1 MQNREQA
8 IGALNAAIA
17 RVDYL
22 KLCSGPL
29 EDSQDL
35 ERGRQDLAIAEETRS
50 TAAFRVLQLDAD
62 AMAAELLDL
71 ERRRVELLVRVHGF
85 LTMDRHGAFDLRCT
99 RTMSAALLSQQLR
112 SEQPDQDVKN
122 AAAEWRRRLDALLA
136 GRISDGAEA
145 AALNG

>member
-29 EDSQDL
+29 EDSHEL
-35 ERGRQDLAIAEETRS
+35 ERRRRDLAIAEETRS
-50 TAAFRVLQLDAD
+50 TAAFRILQLDAD

-71 ERRRVELLVRVHGF
+71 ERRRVELLARVHGF
-85 LTMDRHGAFDLRCT
+85 LTMDGHGALNLRCT

-136 GRISDGAEA
+136 GRINDGAEA